1 MGYRGGVVT
10 ALRIG
15 WAAVLL
21 VVAVFPLAAG
31 WSGAMAWPLF
41 AGAVVVAFGAVVL
54 AHRLRL
60 TTGMTLVGA
69 SAVGL
74 LGGYFVARG
83 AIAGGPLEVLRDS
96 VPRLLTSA
104 RPAPPTADL
113 LMPGVL
119 LVFLVAL
126 VVAVSLAGAGRSLIG
141 PPVGAVVLYAAGA
154 LVTAGRAD
162 RQGLLAVAVVVL
174 AAFGWVVVDR
184 AESAR
189 RVSPAVSGAVLAALG
204 AIALVAGVL
213 PSRDAFEPR
222 ELVRPPVT
230 DIAVSNPLPQLASWA
245 AMADTELLRMRG
257 PELPVRLVV
266 MADYTGAA
274 WQASSLYGPIG
285 AVAPPD
291 LPAGRRVRG
300 ADVEVVVGALDG
312 NWLPTVGRPVSTSL
326 GDVMVDPDSGSL
338 MLPRG
343 LGPGL
348 GYDLR
353 GVVDEPRDEDLAGA
367 KVPTGEAIR
376 RYLDLPGLPASLAG
390 YARQAVLNTSTPYE
404 QAVALEQ
411 VVRLDRHPDAEAP
424 VGSSY
429 ARIEQ
434 FLFGPAG
441 DAGAGK
447 GTAEQFATAFA
458 VLARAVGLPTR
469 VVVGFQPVPEGPDG
483 FRVVRGVDATAWPE
497 VYFADWGWVPFDP
510 VSGTDS
516 GPSAASKREVLN
528 RLASTTAQPTA
539 PAKDGPPL
547 VIPSTLPH
555 PDAAA
560 KPPSKPWFLLV
571 AALPVTALLVL
582 ALLRGVRRA
591 RLRRS
596 GALGAWASVLD
607 MLLLAGRA
615 PARHLTAP
623 DIAALVPD
631 PGPALRLAALA
642 DRAAFAPDSAG
653 PEDSWRLA
661 RQVRAGV
668 RRVVPWY
675 RRIFWAVDPR
685 PLFRR

>member
-1 MGYRGGVVT
+1 MSG
-10 ALRIG
+10 LRAG

-21 VVAVFPLAAG
+21 AVATFPLAAG
-31 WSGAMAWPLF
+31 WAGSLAWPLF
-41 AGAVVVAFGAVVL
+41 VGAVVVAFGVALV

-60 TTGMTLVGA
+60 TAGVTLIGGSV
-69 SAVGL
+69 VGL
-74 LGGYFVARG
+74 LAGYFAGRG

-104 RPAPPTADL
+104 RPAPPTVDL

-119 LVFLVAL
+119 VVFLVAL
-126 VVAVSLAGAGRSLIG
+126 VVAVSLDGRSLVG
-141 PPVGAVVLYAAGA
+141 PPIGAVVLYAAGA
-154 LVTAGRAD
+154 LLTAGRAD
-162 RQGLLAVAVVVL
+162 GRGFVAVAVVVL
-174 AAFGWVVVDR
+174 AVFGWVVVDR
-184 AESAR
+184 AESSR
-189 RVSPAVSGAVLAALG
+189 RVSLGPPGAVLVVLG

-213 PSRDAFEPR
+213 PTRNSFEPR

-230 DIAVSNPLPQLASWA
+230 DIAVANPLPQLASWA

-291 LPAGRRVRG
+291 LPAGRRVRE
-300 ADVEVVVGALDG
+300 ADVELVVGALDG

-343 LGPGL
+343 VRPGL

-353 GVVDEPRDEDLAGA
+353 GVVDRPADDDLATA
-367 KVPTGEAIR
+367 KVPTGDAIR
-376 RYLDLPGLPASLAG
+376 RYLDLPGLPAALAD
-390 YARQAVLNTSTPYE
+390 YARQAVVNTSSPYE

-434 FLFGPAG
+434 FLFGSPG

-483 FRVVRGVDATAWPE
+483 YRVIRGVDATAWPE

-528 RLASTTAQPTA
+528 RLASTTAQP
-539 PAKDGPPL
+539 PVPVKDGPPL
-547 VIPSTLPH
+547 VIPSEQAK
-555 PDAAA
+555 PDAAQA
-560 KPPSKPWFLLV
+560 KPQPRHWLLLFPALPLLV
-571 AALPVTALLVL
+571 LLVL
-582 ALLRGVRRA
+582 ACLRAVRRA
-591 RLRRS
+591 RLRRA
-596 GALGAWASVLD
+596 GALGAWAYVLD
-607 MLLLAGRA
+607 VLLLAGRQ

-631 PGPALRLAALA
+631 PAPALRLAALA
-642 DRAAFAPDSAG
+642 DRAAFAPGSAG
-653 PEDSWRLA
+653 PDDSWRLA

-668 RRVVPWY
+668 RRMVPWY
-675 RRIFWAVDPR
+675 RRVFWAVDPR
-685 PLFRR
+685 PLRPRP

>member
-1 MGYRGGVVT
+1 MTG
-10 ALRIG
+10 LRAG

-21 VVAVFPLAAG
+21 AVAAFPLAAG
-31 WSGAMAWPLF
+31 WSGSVAWPLF
-41 AGAVVVAFGAVVL
+41 VGAVVVAFGAVL
-54 AHRLRL
+54 PARRLRL
-60 TTGMTLVGA
+60 TTGMTLV
-69 SAVGL
+69 SAAAAGL
-74 LGGYFVARG
+74 VAGYFVARG
-83 AIAGGPLEVLRDS
+83 AIVGGPLEVLRDS
-96 VPRLLTSA
+96 VARLLTSA
-104 RPAPPTADL
+104 RPAPPTPDL

-126 VVAVSLAGAGRSLIG
+126 VVAVSLAGERRSMIG
-141 PPVGAVVLYAAGA
+141 PPVGAVVLYTAGA

-162 RQGLLAVAVVVL
+162 GRGLVAVAVVVL

-184 AESAR
+184 VESTR
-189 RVSPAVSGAVLAALG
+189 RVSLGPPGAVLAVLAAVAL
-204 AIALVAGVL
+204 LAGVL
-213 PSRDAFEPR
+213 PNRDAFEPR

-230 DIAVSNPLPQLASWA
+230 DLAVSNPLPRLASWA
-245 AMADTELLRMRG
+245 AMAGTELLRMRG

-266 MADYTGAA
+266 LADYTGAA

-291 LPAGRRVRG
+291 LPAGRRARE
-300 ADVEVVVGALDG
+300 ADVELVVGALDG

-326 GDVMVDPDSGSL
+326 GDVLVDPDSGSL

-343 LGPGL
+343 MSPGL
-348 GYDLR
+348 SYDVR
-353 GVVDEPRDEDLAGA
+353 GVVDRPNDDDLAAA
-367 KVPTGEAIR
+367 KVPTGDAIR
-376 RYLDLPGLPASLAG
+376 RYLDLPGLPATLAD

-483 FRVVRGVDATAWPE
+483 FRVIRGVDATAWPE

-528 RLASTTAQPTA
+528 RLASTTAQPTV
-539 PAKDGPPL
+539 PAKAGPPL
-547 VIPSTLPH
+547 VIPSEQPK
-555 PDAAA
+555 PDAAQA
-560 KPPSKPWFLLV
+560 KPRPRYWLLLV
-571 AALPVTALLVL
+571 PALPLAALLIL
-582 ALLRGVRRA
+582 AFLRAARRS
-591 RLRRS
+591 RLRRA

-607 MLLLAGRA
+607 VLLLAGRP

-631 PGPALRLAALA
+631 PAPALRLAALA
-642 DRAAFAPDSAG
+642 DRAAFAPDPAG
-653 PEDSWRLA
+653 PDDSWRLA
-661 RQVRAGV
+661 RQVRADI
-668 RRVVPWY
+668 RRVVPRY

-685 PLFRR
+685 PLRRR

>member
-1 MGYRGGVVT
+1 MT
-10 ALRIG
+10 WLRAG
-15 WAAVLL
+15 WAVVLL
-21 VVAVFPLAAG
+21 AVAAFPLSAG
-31 WSGAMAWPLF
+31 WSGSGPWSLF
-41 AGAVVVAFGAVVL
+41 AGAVVVAFGVVVQ
-54 AHRLRL
+54 ARRFRL

-69 SAVGL
+69 GAAAL
-74 LGGYFVARG
+74 IGGYFVARG
-83 AIAGGPLEVLRDS
+83 AIAGGPVEVLRDS

-104 RPAPPTADL
+104 RPAPPTPDL

-126 VVAVSLAGAGRSLIG
+126 VVAVSVAGEGRSLIG

-162 RQGLLAVAVVVL
+162 GRGLVAVGVVAL

-184 AESAR
+184 AESTR
-189 RVSPAVSGAVLAALG
+189 RVSLGPPGAVLAVLAAAAL
-204 AIALVAGVL
+204 LAGVL
-213 PSRDAFEPR
+213 PNRNAFEPR

-266 MADYTGAA
+266 LADYTGAA

-291 LPAGRRVRG
+291 LPAGRRAHQ
-300 ADVEVVVGALDG
+300 ADVELVVGALDG

-343 LGPGL
+343 MGPGL
-348 GYDLR
+348 SYDVR
-353 GVVDEPRDEDLAGA
+353 GVVDRPNDDDLATA
-367 KVPTGEAIR
+367 KVPTGDAIR
-376 RYLDLPGLPASLAG
+376 RYLDLPGLPATLAD

-434 FLFGPAG
+434 FLYGPLG
-441 DAGAGK
+441 DAGAAK

-458 VLARAVGLPTR
+458 VLGRAVGLPTR

-483 FRVVRGVDATAWPE
+483 YRVIRGVDATAWPE

-528 RLASTTAQPTA
+528 RLASTTAQPTV

-547 VIPSTLPH
+547 VLP
-555 PDAAA
+555 PEQAKSDAAQA
-560 KPPSKPWFLLV
+560 KPQARHWLLLFP
-571 AALPVTALLVL
+571 ALPLSVLLVL
-582 ALLRGVRRA
+582 ACLRGARHS
-591 RLRRS
+591 RLRRA

-607 MLLLAGRA
+607 LLLLARRQ

-623 DIAALVPD
+623 DIAALAPD
-631 PGPALRLAALA
+631 SEQALRLAALA
-642 DRAAFAPDSAG
+642 DRAAFAPDQAG
-653 PEDSWRLA
+653 PDDSWRLA
-661 RQVRAGV
+661 GQVRAGI
-668 RRVVPWY
+668 RRLVPWY
-675 RRIFWAVDPR
+675 RRLFWAVDPR
-685 PLFRR
+685 PLRRRW